1 MKNWVDRLFTVIFPL
16 ALSLLVAGQARPVAV
31 AEPSM
36 ATAQA
41 PVAVAEPSKAK
52 AQSPAPVPVAEAE
65 PSKAK
70 AQRPVA
76 EATKEKKNIEKNI
89 KDLEDQ
95 WNDAVLK
102 HDVATMS
109 RILAKDV
116 IDTSG
121 TGHVQGK
128 AEDLADLKSGEP
140 KLESSSVD
148 DMKVRVY
155 GTVAVVIGHYTQ
167 KGSYKGKDITG
178 EGRFTDMFVERQ
190 GRWECVST
198 QATPIAKQ

>member
-1 MKNWVDRLFTVIFPL
+1 MKNWVDRLFTVIFPV

-36 ATAQA
+36 AAAQA

-52 AQSPAPVPVAEAE
+52 AQRPAPAPVPVAE
-65 PSKAK
+65 
-70 AQRPVA
+70 A

-109 RILAKDV
+109 RILAEDV

-128 AEDLADLKSGEP
+128 TEDLADLKSGEP

>member
-1 MKNWVDRLFTVIFPL
+1 MKKRMVCLFAVIFPL
-16 ALSLLVAGQARPVAV
+16 AFSLLVAGQVNPRPVAV
-31 AEPSM
+31 AEASRV
-36 ATAQA
+36 Q
-41 PVAVAEPSKAK
+41 K
-52 AQSPAPVPVAEAE
+52 PVPVAE
-65 PSKAK
+65 PTN
-70 AQRPVA
+70 V
-76 EATKEKKNIEKNI
+76 KKNIETNI
-89 KDLEDQ
+89 RDLENK

-109 RILAKDV
+109 LILAEDV
-116 IDTSG
+116 IDTAS

-155 GTVAVVIGHYTQ
+155 GTVAVVNGHYTQ

-178 EGRFTDMFVERQ
+178 EGRFTDVFIERQ
-190 GRWECVST
+190 GQWQCVST
-198 QATPIAKQ
+198 QGTPISKE

>member
-31 AEPSM
+31 AEPS
-36 ATAQA
+36 
-41 PVAVAEPSKAK
+41 
-52 AQSPAPVPVAEAE
+52 
-65 PSKAK
+65 KAK
-70 AQRPVA
+70 AQRPVPVA

-109 RILAKDV
+109 RILAEDV

>member
-36 ATAQA
+36 AAAQA

-52 AQSPAPVPVAEAE
+52 AQRPAPAPV
-65 PSKAK
+65 
-70 AQRPVA
+70 PVA

-109 RILAKDV
+109 RILAEDV